1 MANSEYNV
9 MNSIETSQSSLR
21 QAIMKVLKRKTTKH
35 SDKAIYSKSENMT
48 PLDSRFTKSLQIHSP
63 GSKFSHRLQSKTS
76 IKSSTGKVTLSYSTT
91 LNGHRNT
98 VKCMAFDTKYSTNLF
113 SGSSDYSIKVWHCT
127 SFSPR
132 TIVEEDINS
141 KPSDRSYKTINSHT
155 KNINSLWYLPNSGVL
170 ISSGADQRICIT
182 KSTENEDFEI
192 VKTYRKKFGFV
203 NNIVS
208 MSSDG
213 YDIDETKCILGTSDS
228 KLKIVDFNNNAKL
241 ISQINNESPVQY
253 LKMHNSSNYIA
264 VADTTN
270 TVKLYDVRSWKLA
283 NTFKDS
289 SGGKITWIEHFDND
303 TFMTSSEDISNI

>member
-155 KNINSLWYLPNSGVL
+155 KNINSL
-170 ISSGADQRICIT
+170 
-182 KSTENEDFEI
+182 
-192 VKTYRKKFGFV
+192 
-203 NNIVS
+203 
-208 MSSDG
+208 
-213 YDIDETKCILGTSDS
+213 
-228 KLKIVDFNNNAKL
+228 
-241 ISQINNESPVQY
+241 
-253 LKMHNSSNYIA
+253 
-264 VADTTN
+264 
-270 TVKLYDVRSWKLA
+270 
-283 NTFKDS
+283 
-289 SGGKITWIEHFDND
+289 
-303 TFMTSSEDISNI
+303 

>member
-1 MANSEYNV
+1 
-9 MNSIETSQSSLR
+9 
-21 QAIMKVLKRKTTKH
+21 
-35 SDKAIYSKSENMT
+35 
-48 PLDSRFTKSLQIHSP
+48 
-63 GSKFSHRLQSKTS
+63 
-76 IKSSTGKVTLSYSTT
+76 
-91 LNGHRNT
+91 
-98 VKCMAFDTKYSTNLF
+98 
-113 SGSSDYSIKVWHCT
+113 
-127 SFSPR
+127 
-132 TIVEEDINS
+132 
-141 KPSDRSYKTINSHT
+141 
-155 KNINSLWYLPNSGVL
+155 VL

-270 TVKLYDVRSWKLA
+270 TVKLYDVRS
-283 NTFKDS
+283 
-289 SGGKITWIEHFDND
+289 
-303 TFMTSSEDISNI
+303 